1 MRTTRRRA
9 DKAARA
15 DSRARH
21 VWCKKCGESFEMDS
35 ALADRLLAANSPN
48 SPRCP
53 ECELRA
59 KRQAA
64 RAIRAYHL
72 FLRQH
77 NEIRCRD
84 EVLRFSS
91 TR

>member
-1 MRTTRRRA
+1 MTATRRNP
-9 DKAARA
+9 KTET
-15 DSRARH
+15 RH
-21 VWCKKCGESFEMDS
+21 VRCKRCGVPFEMDS
-35 ALADRLLAANSPN
+35 TLADRLLAANSPN
-48 SPRCP
+48 CPRCP

-59 KRQAA
+59 KRQGA

-72 FLRQH
+72 FLRQCD
-77 NEIRCRD
+77 ELRRRD

>member
-1 MRTTRRRA
+1 MSATRRTPQTET
-9 DKAARA
+9 
-15 DSRARH
+15 RH
-21 VWCKKCGESFEMDS
+21 VRCKRCGHRFEMDS

-77 NEIRCRD
+77 NEIRRRD

>member
-1 MRTTRRRA
+1 MTARRPA
-9 DKAARA
+9 FN
-15 DSRARH
+15 SRMRH
-21 VWCKKCGESFEMDS
+21 VRCKKCGTSFEMDS

-48 SPRCP
+48 CPRCP

-64 RAIRAYHL
+64 RVIRAYHL
-72 FLRQH
+72 FLRQCD
-77 NEIRCRD
+77 ELRRRD

>member
-1 MRTTRRRA
+1 MTATGRNPKTET
-9 DKAARA
+9 
-15 DSRARH
+15 RH
-21 VWCKKCGESFEMDS
+21 VRCKGCGESFEMDS

-48 SPRCP
+48 CPRCP
-53 ECELRA
+53 DCELRA

-64 RAIRAYHL
+64 RAVRAYHL
-72 FLRQH
+72 FLRQCD
-77 NEIRCRD
+77 EFRRRD